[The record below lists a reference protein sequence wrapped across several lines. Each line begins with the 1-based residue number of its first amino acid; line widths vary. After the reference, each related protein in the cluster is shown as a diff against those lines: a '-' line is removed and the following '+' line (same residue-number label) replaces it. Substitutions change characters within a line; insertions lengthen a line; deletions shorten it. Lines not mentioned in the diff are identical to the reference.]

1 MPMDQ
6 SVINSVKVHQKN
18 KFYFGLFNY
27 CETHGDTKQAIND
40 YLKQYTI
47 LHAIQHIYD
56 GWRLLSGETIK
67 KSFRWIFPE
76 KIYEQITNPE
86 GDFTGFEDH
95 ELNPTCRRHVLAKE
109 NLPKDLTIE
118 RSANVNNAFDTKV
131 DDLLIAFQK
140 INPTHLKFTKN
151 AIVEDILQN
160 TSSLPQM
167 SEIDKVHDYLKKI
180 NALKQHDVL
189 DTVMTGLEK
198 DLHHDLLKK
207 IENFTIKCFERANI
221 VPVTLDDETQEDHA
235 VPSTSGVTSTV
246 NRTITVNEHYD
257 PDEPDPLDYVTENT
271 TYLDTVVNVLYSGGT
286 LPDLQDTMGHEVQ
299 DPMEH
304 EEEDLE
310 ITLNLDSS
318 DTEVTIFRALNEE

>member
-6 SVINSVKVHQKN
+6 AVINSVKVHQKN

-95 ELNPTCRRHVLAKE
+95 ELNPPCRRLVMAKE
-109 NLPKDLTIE
+109 NLPKDLRIE
-118 RSANVNNAFDTKV
+118 REANVNNAFDIKV
-131 DDLLIAFQK
+131 DDLLVGFQR
-140 INPTHLKFTKN
+140 IIPEHLKFTKN

-160 TSSLPQM
+160 PGPK
-167 SEIDKVHDYLKKI
+167 DD
-180 NALKQHDVL
+180 D
-189 DTVMTGLEK
+189 LE
-198 DLHHDLLKK
+198 
-207 IENFTIKCFERANI
+207 NI
-221 VPVTLDDETQEDHA
+221 MLEELRVEDH
-235 VPSTSGVTSTV
+235 
-246 NRTITVNEHYD
+246 
-257 PDEPDPLDYVTENT
+257 
-271 TYLDTVVNVLYSGGT
+271 DTNNICE
-286 LPDLQDTMGHEVQ
+286 DMF
-299 DPMEH
+299 
-304 EEEDLE
+304 EED
-310 ITLNLDSS
+310 I
-318 DTEVTIFRALNEE
+318 